1 MQDVGTAVL
10 RYIRD
15 RRAVARLL
23 LHHEV
28 QGHLGNQIC
37 RRCCRMMY
45 NSRDAPV
52 EMRLLQCPCYKASA
66 GDAARIERAACDAR
80 RKYMPVTAHLR
91 TVTAAFCACRWYAR
105 DAAVTVRSLNACRDA
120 AVVMHSVVVWPR
132 LVPQA

>member
-10 RYIRD
+10 QYIRD

-52 EMRLLQCPCYKASA
+52 EMRLYNA
-66 GDAARIERAACDAR
+66 
-80 RKYMPVTAHLR
+80 PVT
-91 TVTAAFCACRWYAR
+91 
-105 DAAVTVRSLNACRDA
+105 
-120 AVVMHSVVVWPR
+120 MHR
-132 LVPQA
+132 LEMPHA